1 MRVPPKAF
9 LWISLAAHVAVGAA
23 VYVRGGRGAPESAG
37 VSARRPQPEV
47 LFSGDTFEVPEELPT
62 VDHETVPI
70 APVEA
75 PETQTPPQPTRTSA
89 LRSHATHAGPGEAR
103 AGGGESTAGTVFGAS
118 GDRASVD
125 LATAFTRGF
134 PQAASADPAWTLAP
148 FGPAGEATIVLEI
161 DESGTLV
168 TARIEGSPGPALRAG
183 ITRTIALIRA
193 RAFTASLPVTR
204 LRVTGEVSADVVHDG
219 LHGEVFA
226 VGGSFDGSQGSA
238 FFALAIGRRVDL
250 TVRQA
255 RVERRPAE

>member
-1 MRVPPKAF
+1 MRVTPKTF
-9 LWISLAAHVAVGAA
+9 LWISLAAHVAVGT
-23 VYVRGGRGAPESAG
+23 VMYVKGGRAPESAE
-37 VSARRPQPEV
+37 VSAPRAQPEV

-62 VDHETVPI
+62 IDPETLPI

-75 PETQTPPQPTRTSA
+75 TGPKTTPQPSRTSA
-89 LRSHATHAGPGEAR
+89 LRSNASHAGPGEAR

-148 FGPAGEATIVLEI
+148 FGPAGEATIALEI
-161 DESGTLV
+161 DESGALV
-168 TARIEGSPGPALRAG
+168 ATRIEGSPSPALRAG

-193 RAFTASLPVTR
+193 RAFTASRPVTR
-204 LRVTGEVSADVVHDG
+204 LLVTGEVSADVVHDG

-250 TVRQA
+250 TVREA